1 LISSIVVHDT
11 GKTISLIQAIVSS
24 GILIVLGSSM
34 VKSESD
40 LESDVLNLVSIYIFF
55 TYNMYILL

>member
-1 LISSIVVHDT
+1 
-11 GKTISLIQAIVSS
+11 
-24 GILIVLGSSM
+24 M

-40 LESDVLNLVSIYIFF
+40 LESDVLNLVSIYICF